1 MIYLQ
6 VREDF
11 AVEHRV
17 CYAQEI
23 LHGVIPIPVLDQRE
37 GVLAEGLDEHSPLLG
52 VAEADAGLQHAAA
65 IPRVVAI
72 FRSNVFCSA

>member
-23 LHGVIPIPVLDQRE
+23 LHGVIPIPAMHCYFQTKKCYVWHIWGTR
-37 GVLAEGLDEHSPLLG
+37 P
-52 VAEADAGLQHAAA
+52 
-65 IPRVVAI
+65 
-72 FRSNVFCSA
+72 